1 MDKNEM
7 ARLVEALCEAPM
19 DGAAEPSAE
28 LAALR
33 REAAKL
39 LAEAG
44 DNPGDADAQI
54 AALAASLSG
63 SFGEVAP
70 DTFAELVPR
79 FASARL
85 DVESATA
92 FVEIME
98 RSAGTAPADL
108 VAEFSG
114 AEAAAGLRPTENVW
128 SRIAHGLRPA
138 RLSRIAAACAMIV
151 VASAASWSVY
161 WHEHDHEQLAAPPA
175 PEAKTES
182 AAPALAKT
190 KSEEMDIRKIERAAP
205 ESTGPA
211 SGLAAPPP
219 PAAQLPAPAAILE
232 PAAKSAFA
240 KRQPCEASAFALE
253 FVQDEKR
260 RVEEPRERQES
271 RRRPHAPRLR
281 RRTRRECR
289 RGDEKSIRGHR
300 AEAAKCDCSGRCRAA
315 ICRCANRG
323 RASAGRFPR
332 RGRQRSGGDDVFTA
346 CRQARD
352 APPGAVALGLA
363 VHFSRR
369 AYSPFAMIG
378 AACQFDAIRSGDP
391 RKLRES
397 RAIASVVPVLPEV
410 IPPNSP
416 PLAYC
421 CATSNAVP
429 VRGGSIA

>member
-1 MDKNEM
+1 M

-70 DTFAELVPR
+70 DTFAESVPR

-253 FVQDEKR
+253 SSRMRSDALKNRENDKKVGAGPTHLDCDAAPAENADAAMKR
-260 RVEEPRERQES
+260 AFEDIG
-271 RRRPHAPRLR
+271 RRPQNATVPADAAPPSAAAQI
-281 RRTRRECR
+281 EGAPAQ
-289 RGDEKSIRGHR
+289 GDSPAG
-300 AEAAKCDCSGRCRAA
+300 AASGPAATTSSQPAAKPATR
-315 ICRCANRG
+315 
-323 RASAGRFPR
+323 P
-332 RGRQRSGGDDVFTA
+332 
-346 CRQARD
+346 QA
-352 APPGAVALGLA
+352 P
-363 VHFSRR
+363 SR
-369 AYSPFAMIG
+369 
-378 AACQFDAIRSGDP
+378 
-391 RKLRES
+391 
-397 RAIASVVPVLPEV
+397 
-410 IPPNSP
+410 
-416 PLAYC
+416 
-421 CATSNAVP
+421 
-429 VRGGSIA
+429 